1 MTTAIKTTKQKSP
14 EACYDKV
21 ILKAK
26 QIHSYIDF
34 QEDKFNGKKTQQLDY
49 LNNSQSHLW
58 KKTNT
63 QTVQL
68 QSSSTVIIPT
78 MSTQEFPASL
88 DQLLIK

>member
-14 EACYDKV
+14 EACYDKL
-21 ILKAK
+21 IQIAE

-34 QEDKFNGKKTQQLDY
+34 QEDKFNGKKNQQLDY

-63 QTVQL
+63 QALQL
-68 QSSSTVIIPT
+68 QPSSTVIIPT